1 MRNVFVIGDSISIQY
16 GPYLKAMLEGRFG
29 YDRKSGEQEALLNL
43 DMPLGANGGD
53 SSRVL
58 EYLALEQNRGVR
70 YDILLINCGLHDL
83 RTNPVDGSKQ
93 VTLDSYRSNLQQI
106 AKLALDMAN
115 EVIWLRTT
123 DAIAEIH
130 NGGDLEFHRFEEDVI
145 QYNQVADQ
153 IFENFG
159 ISSIDLYE
167 FTKRFGHVAFCDHVH
182 FTEEVR
188 KLQAAYITGYLDAR
202 YL

>member
-16 GPYLKAMLEGRFG
+16 GPFLNDMLAGRFG

-58 EYLALEQNRGVR
+58 EYLAFEQNRGVR

-83 RTNPVDGSKQ
+83 RTSPVDGSKQ
-93 VTLDSYRSNLQQI
+93 VPLDSYRSNLQQI

-123 DAIAEIH
+123 DAVAEIH
-130 NGGDLEFHRFEEDVI
+130 NVNMEFHRFEEDVI

-153 IFENFG
+153 IFESFG
-159 ISSIDLYE
+159 VSRIDLYE
-167 FTKRFGHVAFCDHVH
+167 FTRRFGHDAFCDHVH

-188 KLQAAYITGYLDAR
+188 RLQAAYITGYLEAR
-202 YL
+202 YLK